1 MARSARTVASQL
13 ALRDRSSSYDR
24 LLHHPVVHRERWVA
38 PGGRSPLELRRHPGN
53 SFSPSDPSAWPR
65 RSRCREPAGV
75 GRVER
80 RSCPRGDA
88 SSDSVSGRDSAS
100 PRRGHRLHY
109 MQRRQEW
116 STDTSRVAV
125 PPIRTTEIHIGN
137 GPDLAVVVS
146 IAADASVDVARYLTE
161 SGAPVADLVSLP
173 PAEGA
178 HDQVVGGPGQAD
190 AYAMFRQA
198 VQRR

>member
-1 MARSARTVASQL
+1 MRQATAFLVGT
-13 ALRDRSSSYDR
+13 
-24 LLHHPVVHRERWVA
+24 LLPDV
-38 PGGRSPLELRRHPGN
+38 
-53 SFSPSDPSAWPR
+53 
-65 RSRCREPAGV
+65 
-75 GRVER
+75 
-80 RSCPRGDA
+80 
-88 SSDSVSGRDSAS
+88 
-100 PRRGHRLHY
+100 RGHRLHY

-125 PPIRTTEIHIGN
+125 PPIHTTETHIGN

-161 SGAPVADLVSLP
+161 SGAPVADLVSLA

-190 AYAMFRQA
+190 AYAQMFRQA
-198 VQRR
+198 VRAAVSARPGADKVHLFLRRCCWGI